1 MTRYYISKSFLILT
15 FFTQYLSASFSQPCI
30 QFQKKMFDF
39 DTIAIG
45 SNAKCRF
52 VSKNSGN
59 EPLLLSNVVT
69 SCGCTVAKWSRNPI
83 SPGDVGYITV
93 SYDTSSPGS
102 FRKTILVKSNA
113 ENKVVLQIKGYV
125 SDKRKRIKQH
135 HK

>member
-1 MTRYYISKSFLILT
+1 
-15 FFTQYLSASFSQPCI
+15 
-30 QFQKKMFDF
+30 MFDF

-45 SNAKCRF
+45 GNAKCRF
-52 VSKNSGN
+52 VFKNSGN
-59 EPLLLSNVVT
+59 EPLLLSNVVS

-83 SPGDVGYITV
+83 SPGDKGYITV

-113 ENKVVLQIKGYV
+113 DNKVVLQIKGYV

>member
-1 MTRYYISKSFLILT
+1 MARYYISKLFLILT
-15 FFTQYLSASFSQPCI
+15 FLSQSLSTSFSQPCI
-30 QFQKKMFDF
+30 KFQKKMFDF

-45 SNAKCRF
+45 GNAKCQF
-52 VSKNSGN
+52 VFKNSGN
-59 EPLLLSNVVT
+59 EPLLLSNVIT

-83 SPGDVGYITV
+83 SPGDKGYITV

-113 ENKVVLQIKGYV
+113 DNKVVLQIKGYV